1 MRFLHLSHIL
11 VGLTSV
17 FGAAS
22 CASSVDT
29 RSGAGGASYATS
41 TGGAQTSTAAPTK
54 CTQGETQFCVG
65 PGACRGGQSCDAVG
79 VWSICDCGT
88 QGSGGAST
96 IGTFGDSSSVGG
108 ATGSGG
114 ASQPGGTSTLVA
126 TGGTSTLVTTG
137 GTSPLV
143 TTGGTSTLVATGGT
157 STLVATGGTSTL
169 VATGGTTSSGGTS
182 GIGGTVSAG
191 GTTATSCVTSV
202 QAASFDRLNLLLLLD
217 KSGSMGDDPGGQWQ
231 NAASRWNP
239 VVTTLRTF
247 LQDQRSTGIFAALS
261 IFPAEGDI
269 TSMCKVSSYEPP
281 STSSAK
287 VPLTLLDDAG
297 RQLFLARLCDPSAAS
312 ASTCIKTG
320 GGTPT
325 RPALQGTIDYL
336 TTVQQ
341 RFPESKTVIVFLT
354 DGEPIFGYQQSAAVN
369 ALYSCDDLTN
379 GCPLGPAGSAG
390 TGTCATA
397 DGEVQ
402 KVADIIKTAPPRSI
416 YVFGT
421 GDLTSSTMNTWAAA
435 TGNPAVALQYIS
447 PTDTVASVKSALESI
462 RSTHLSCNLK
472 LPASAMN
479 GAADP
484 RMLNVTYI
492 DAAGAR
498 MDLVQDPGCT
508 HSQQWGWQYDN
519 ATNPTLIQLCQ
530 AACDNYLSAPSGH
543 AEITFGCNARTAS
556 P

>member
-1 MRFLHLSHIL
+1 MR
-11 VGLTSV
+11 
-17 FGAAS
+17 
-22 CASSVDT
+22 
-29 RSGAGGASYATS
+29 
-41 TGGAQTSTAAPTK
+41 
-54 CTQGETQFCVG
+54 
-65 PGACRGGQSCDAVG
+65 CR
-79 VWSICDCGT
+79 
-88 QGSGGAST
+88 
-96 IGTFGDSSSVGG
+96 
-108 ATGSGG
+108 
-114 ASQPGGTSTLVA
+114 GTSTLVSI
-126 TGGTSTLVTTG
+126 GGTSAY
-137 GTSPLV
+137 V
-143 TTGGTSTLVATGGT
+143 TTGGTSTLVAI
-157 STLVATGGTSTL
+157 
-169 VATGGTTSSGGTS
+169 GGTTSSGGTS

-325 RPALQGTIDYL
+325 RPALQGTIDFL

-402 KVADIIKTAPPRSI
+402 KVADVIKTAPKKSI
-416 YVFGT
+416 YLFGV
-421 GDLTSSTMNTWAAA
+421 GDLTTSTMNTWADA
-435 TGNPAVALQYIS
+435 TGNPAVPLQNLA
-447 PTDTVASVKSALESI
+447 PADAAATLKTALEGI
-462 RSTHLSCNLK
+462 RSTSLPCNIAVPPPSGGGTPDPSAVNVDYYDGTGK
-472 LPASAMN
+472 VTHFGKSVGCASPQM
-479 GAADP
+479 
-484 RMLNVTYI
+484 
-492 DAAGAR
+492 
-498 MDLVQDPGCT
+498 
-508 HSQQWGWQYDN
+508 SWQYDPTDPTKISLCPN
-519 ATNPTLIQLCQ
+519 ACGMVQQDPNGKVQIV
-530 AACDNYLSAPSGH
+530 
-543 AEITFGCNARTAS
+543 FGCTTIIY
-556 P
+556 

>member
-1 MRFLHLSHIL
+1 MRFLHLSHIF
-11 VGLTSV
+11 VGLTAV

-29 RSGAGGASYATS
+29 QSGAGGASYARS

-96 IGTFGDSSSVGG
+96 ATTFGGNSSVGG

-114 ASQPGGTSTLVA
+114 ASHSEGSSA
-126 TGGTSTLVTTG
+126 LVT
-137 GTSPLV
+137 
-143 TTGGTSTLVATGGT
+143 
-157 STLVATGGTSTL
+157 
-169 VATGGTTSSGGTS
+169 TGGTTSSGGTS

-191 GTTATSCVTSV
+191 RTTSTSCVTSV
-202 QAASFDRLNLLLLLD
+202 QAASFNRLNLLFLLD

-231 NAASRWNP
+231 NAVNRWNP

-247 LQDQRSTGIFAALS
+247 LQDQKSTGIFAALS

-269 TSMCKVSSYEPP
+269 TSMCKVSSYEPS

-287 VPLTLLDDAG
+287 VPLTLLDDIG

-325 RPALQGTIDYL
+325 RPALQGTINYL
-336 TTVQQ
+336 SAIQQ
-341 RFPESKTVIVFLT
+341 TYPDSKTLVIFVT
-354 DGEPIFGYQQSAAVN
+354 DGEPVFGYQQNATAN

-379 GCPLGPAGSAG
+379 GCPLGPAGSTG
-390 TGTCATA
+390 TGICATA

-402 KVADIIKTAPPRSI
+402 KVAGVIKTAPTKSI
-416 YVFGT
+416 YVFGA
-421 GDLTSSTMNTWAAA
+421 GDLTSSTMDTWATA
-435 TGNPAVALQYIS
+435 TGNAAVALQYTS
-447 PTDTVASVKSALESI
+447 PTDTAASVKSALESI

-472 LPASAMN
+472 LPASVMN

-492 DAAGAR
+492 DAAGTR
-498 MDLVQDPGCT
+498 TDLVQDPGCT

-530 AACDNYLSAPSGH
+530 AACNNYLSAPSGH
-543 AEITFGCNARTAS
+543 AEIAFGCNTRTAN